1 MLVRISA
8 ADGDEGVPGTLDLY
22 RWLQQDPD
30 VQRHAA
36 LSLGPART
44 DDTTTMGT
52 VEIITTVVGQTF
64 TALNLALSYAT
75 WRAARRTAPS
85 VTITVD
91 GRSATVQGDS
101 DEAVRLIVDLLD
113 RRSATPEGTGDTDG
127 QGQPPEGEAEPA

>member
-1 MLVRISA
+1 M
-8 ADGDEGVPGTLDLY
+8 
-22 RWLQQDPD
+22 
-30 VQRHAA
+30 QRHAA

-52 VEIITTVVGQTF
+52 VEIINMVVGQTF

-113 RRSATPEGTGDTDG
+113 RRSAAPAGDGRHGRAGAAARGRSGAGLMKLPDPTASIPGTPERSRT
-127 QGQPPEGEAEPA
+127 P